1 MQNTRQTTGW
11 IVTTAALG
19 INLLLGLLYA
29 WSVFK
34 KELVVELGWSNTLA
48 SLPYT
53 VSAAVFAFMMIFAG
67 RAQDKYGPRI
77 VALLGGL
84 MFGGGLILSGF
95 TTSPVIMVLTFGL
108 IGGIGIGLGYSATSP
123 CAIKWFESS
132 KKGLISGIVVSGVG
146 LAPVYIAPL
155 TAYFIKLYGIQR
167 TFIILGIIALAAIS
181 VFSLILRN
189 PLRDMPLPVSQQNL
203 QQ

>member
-11 IVTTAALG
+11 IITSAALG

-53 VSAAVFAFMMIFAG
+53 VSAAVFAFTMIFAG

-77 VALLGGL
+77 VAMLSGL
-84 MFGGGLILSGF
+84 MFGGGLILWGF
-95 TTSPVIMVLTFGL
+95 TTCPVIMVFTC
-108 IGGIGIGLGYSATSP
+108 GIIWRIDIGLGYSATTP
-123 CAIKWFESS
+123 CAIN
-132 KKGLISGIVVSGVG
+132 GLNHQKRDLYQHCCFRCWSCPGIYCPADS
-146 LAPVYIAPL
+146 L
-155 TAYFIKLYGIQR
+155 LY
-167 TFIILGIIALAAIS
+167 
-181 VFSLILRN
+181 
-189 PLRDMPLPVSQQNL
+189 
-203 QQ
+203 